1 MPPSVPYGELDARLP
16 IVMLPVRLETR
27 YFDVDPATVELRVR
41 IFPSIAH
48 VTNTRNGVDPA
59 ERDETIAYWRTRSAS
74 GGDSAATAAAWQ
86 RMVQLFGDARAQYLR
101 RVLTPSAGAGGALV
115 FPDVPLNPVTDGGAI
130 LTSEAIALPT
140 RFFVAGYE
148 GDERRFLASGQ
159 TVPAS
164 VAVGPHGEGN
174 AVAWQSDFAA
184 AEAIGLAVRVSV
196 PRAQAPLL
204 TRLLAFGVRE
214 GADAAGSPA
223 ALEALLDRH
232 SREDGV
238 ALLAAGTPTNHTPGA
253 RVTPPPPATGEAPA
267 AGTDGARLASALGM
281 DVSSLAPVSGTEA
294 TTEPAVEAMH
304 IALWPATFGYFL
316 DEVMDPLVSAA
327 AIGRGRA
334 LFEKFVRPRGPFPS
348 LALGGQPYGVLP
360 VSSLA
365 AWRAA
370 QSAEDPLARILNT
383 LRATWLAA
391 SAKVPRL
398 GTGADAGSDLAAV
411 LSQSPVSTRWLAR
424 TLQTYAIAQTGFPG
438 LDAVNYQAIV
448 DQLRRA
454 IALAQLAP
462 LGLTGEPRVLDF
474 LFSAN
479 AFALNVPLAAPFGA
493 ARTAPLPADYISA
506 IAAAAVDPLKNN
518 DVAGATPRTLLYLL
532 LRHATLLVMARA
544 TDGFRPPAQP
554 AVKEMVFI
562 ESPANT
568 VWNRMQTPVAA
579 LGNKTLAQVFAG
591 PLPFHPALVELSR
604 HRKALETL
612 SNLAV
617 GELERLTAETMDA
630 SSHRLDAWITAL
642 AAERLGAMRGAA
654 PKGSHLGAYA
664 WVDAPPL
671 PAVLPRD
678 GAAPS
683 TDPDSEGFLH
693 APGLAHARTAAIL
706 RAGFIA
712 RQREAAQAVLAVD
725 LSSDR
730 VRDARHLLEGVR
742 NGASLAALLG
752 ERIERWMV
760 EQNLG
765 PKLPDVRAQFALVDG
780 SGRQRIDGLKAAQ
793 AWGESPP
800 ADLAPVAR
808 LLAAVTDSIADL
820 LLAEAVHQQ
829 ASGNSVRA
837 QPALAALDTGVTL
850 PGEFDVVR
858 TEADSSAQTWRLVLP
873 LAPEAVEGWI
883 AGLIGDPAGLEAIV
897 TRDGAPPVTLSLS
910 DLSITAPGLLDFVKT
925 GPDAPALAAR
935 FVERAGGG
943 TASYSPALS
952 TALTAAYAAGRL
964 LRGARPLQ
972 AGDVGPSRDPL
983 AGFDKGSLVKEWLHD
998 LARVHPALDAIDTL
1012 DFVLRAAGR
1021 GLGLRFFAA
1030 GPGLNIVSVG
1040 DLRAGPPAGLLLDG
1054 WSETTPGLEA
1064 TTGIAMHYDAPRS
1077 RAPQAILLVVPPD
1090 PASGWSADAVE
1101 ASISETADLAR
1112 IRMVR
1117 PSDVHGSFTPALY
1130 FADNIAADTISTD
1143 FLSLG
1148 IIAQFVEASH

>member
-1 MPPSVPYGELDARLP
+1 MPPSVVYGELDAGLP

-27 YFDVDPATVELRVR
+27 YFDIDPATVELRVR
-41 IFPSIAH
+41 IFPSPAH
-48 VTNTRNGVDPA
+48 VTTTRPGVDPA
-59 ERDETIAYWRTRSAS
+59 ERDETIAYWRTRRAT
-74 GGDSAATAAAWQ
+74 GDDSAAASAAWQ
-86 RMVQLFGDARAQYLR
+86 RLVQLFGDPRAQYLR
-101 RVLTPSAGAGGALV
+101 RILTPEAGAGGALV
-115 FPDVPLNPVTDGGAI
+115 FPDVPLNPALDGGAI

-148 GDERRFLASGQ
+148 GAARRFLVAGQ
-159 TVPAS
+159 KVPAS
-164 VAVGPHGEGN
+164 VAVGPHGDAS

-184 AEAIGLAVRVSV
+184 AEAIGLAVRTRVA
-196 PRAQAPLL
+196 RAQAPLL

-223 ALEALLDRH
+223 ALEALLERH

-253 RVTPPPPATGEAPA
+253 RVEPPAPATGEAPA
-267 AGTDGARLASALGM
+267 PGSDGARLASALGM
-281 DVSSLAPVSGTEA
+281 DVASFAPVSGTA
-294 TTEPAVEAMH
+294 AAAEPAVEAMH
-304 IALWPATFGYFL
+304 VALWPATFGYFL
-316 DEVMDPLVSAA
+316 DEVMAPLVPDA
-327 AIGRGRA
+327 AIGRGRT
-334 LFEKFVRPRGPFPS
+334 LFEKFVRPRGPFPT

-365 AWRAA
+365 GWRAPQA
-370 QSAEDPLARILNT
+370 AEDPLAKILNA
-383 LRATWLAA
+383 LRANWLTA

-398 GTGADAGSDLAAV
+398 DGGADAGSDLAAV

-424 TLQTYAIAQTGFPG
+424 TLQTYAIAHSGFPG
-438 LDAVNYQAIV
+438 LDAANYQAIV

-454 IALAQLAP
+454 LAAAELAP

-479 AFALNVPLAAPFGA
+479 GFALNVALAAPPGA
-493 ARTAPLPADYISA
+493 PRGAPLADNYISA
-506 IAAAAVDPLKNN
+506 IAAAAVDPLKTNA
-518 DVAGATPRTLLYLL
+518 VAGATPRTLLYLL

-544 TDGFRPPAQP
+544 TERFQPPAQP
-554 AVKEMVFI
+554 AVKERVFI
-562 ESPANT
+562 ENSSDT
-568 VWNRMQTPVAA
+568 VWTRMQKPVAA
-579 LGNKTLAQVFAG
+579 LGNQTLAQVFTG

-604 HRKALETL
+604 HRQALGTL
-612 SNLAV
+612 STVAV
-617 GELERLTAETMDA
+617 GELERLTAEAVDA

-642 AAERLGAMRGAA
+642 ATERLGAMRGAA
-654 PKGSHLGAYA
+654 PRGSHLGAYA

-671 PAVLPRD
+671 PATLPKD
-678 GAAPS
+678 GAPPAP
-683 TDPDSEGFLH
+683 DPDSQGFLH

-706 RAGFIA
+706 RAAFLA
-712 RQREAAQAVLAVD
+712 RQQEAAQAPLAVD

-730 VRDARHLLEGVR
+730 VRDARRLLGGVR

-765 PKLPDVRAQFALVDG
+765 PRLPDVRAQFALVDG
-780 SGRQRIDGLKAAQ
+780 SGRKRIDGLQAAR
-793 AWGESPP
+793 AWSENPP
-800 ADLAPVAR
+800 SDLAPVAR

-850 PGEFDVVR
+850 PAEFDVVR
-858 TEADSSAQTWRLVLP
+858 TEADSTALTWRLVLP
-873 LAPEAVEGWI
+873 LAPEAVEAWV
-883 AGLIGDPAGLEAIV
+883 AGMVGDPAALTATV
-897 TRDGAPPVTLSLS
+897 TREGAPPATLSLS
-910 DLSITAPGLLDFVKT
+910 ALSVTAPGLLDFVKT

-935 FVERAGGG
+935 FVEEAGGG
-943 TASYSPALS
+943 TASYSLALA
-952 TALTAAYAAGRL
+952 TALNSAFVVGRL

-972 AGDVGPSRDPL
+972 AGDIGPSRDPL
-983 AGFDKGSLVKEWLHD
+983 AGFDRGSVRKEWLHD
-998 LARVHPALDAIDTL
+998 LARVRPALDAIDTL
-1012 DFVLRAAGR
+1012 DFVLRGAGR
-1021 GLGLRFFAA
+1021 DLPLRFLAT
-1030 GPGLNIVSVG
+1030 GPGLNIVSIG
-1040 DLRAGPPAGLLLDG
+1040 DLPAAPAGLLLDG
-1054 WSETTPGLEA
+1054 WSETTPELEA
-1064 TTGIAMHYDAPRS
+1064 TTGIALHYDAPRS

-1090 PASGWSADAVE
+1090 PASGWGIDAVE
-1101 ASISETADLAR
+1101 ASVNETADLAR

-1117 PSDVHGSFTPALY
+1117 PCDVQGSFLPALY
-1130 FADNIAADTISTD
+1130 FADNLAAETVSTD

-1148 IIAQFVEASH
+1148 IVARFVEAGP